1 MKKLT
6 LFFFAWII
14 FVPATFG
21 SGPLS
26 LGECREAAR
35 REGKLETLYQLNE
48 LDRQANERLEKHPF
62 QTSING
68 YGIASYQSDSPNP
81 ASLTDFP
88 FELYATPKFQYH
100 VGLLLAQPIYSG
112 GQRKLK
118 TDLNDLDHELERTGL
133 DSRGV
138 ELDRA
143 VDELFL
149 GILLTRKRDEIL
161 SRQLNAVK
169 IKLLDAQR
177 AFEAGIGFRDM
188 VLTLEAQLS
197 KLEADMA
204 GSAAQTAAAQAM
216 LAELTGLPIDA
227 DTEFEM
233 PADEDKEVF
242 VPDAGLARLDLEA
255 RRIELNK
262 QLARA
267 QALPS
272 LQAFG
277 TAGYGRWPLNFF
289 ERRPDLYAVV
299 GLSLVI
305 PLTEWRAANA
315 GTARLDAAARQIE
328 LQRENAERRKRV
340 ELLKYDG
347 EIARYGTLLAA
358 SEGIVAKYEELCE
371 ELDRQS
377 DQGVTPMSNYLTAL
391 EQLSAARLDCEL
403 YNILKLQQQLLRK
416 RYISEP

>member
-1 MKKLT
+1 M
-6 LFFFAWII
+6 
-14 FVPATFG
+14 
-21 SGPLS
+21 
-26 LGECREAAR
+26 
-35 REGKLETLYQLNE
+35 
-48 LDRQANERLEKHPF
+48 
-62 QTSING
+62 
-68 YGIASYQSDSPNP
+68 
-81 ASLTDFP
+81 
-88 FELYATPKFQYH
+88 
-100 VGLLLAQPIYSG
+100 LAQPIYSG